1 MSGREVRMTCV
12 EFERDLPE
20 CVEGQP
26 TPEQQAHLN
35 SCPTCS
41 GLLLDLD
48 SIAAQAKLISAAEEP
63 GAAVWDALEQRLR
76 SEGLI
81 RRSEPIHLP
90 IESNLKFWQRWRAAW
105 LVPVA
110 AALAVIAVV
119 KLYHP
124 ANVGDNNP
132 VAKQAQP
139 AQVATE
145 QQASA
150 KHKRSLSH
158 EDQQWLNTVSSRPP
172 AQLAKF
178 RSDLD
183 QANAFIEDAQASL
196 QQDPNDVYMQQMLMN
211 AYEQKQ
217 MLYELVVDDSSH

>member
-1 MSGREVRMTCV
+1 MTCF

-35 SCPTCS
+35 SCPACS
-41 GLLLDLD
+41 GLLLDLN
-48 SIAAQAKLISAAEEP
+48 SIASQARMLSAAEEP
-63 GAAVWDALEQRLR
+63 SPAVWNAIEERLR
-76 SEGLI
+76 SEGLV
-81 RRSEPIHLP
+81 RRSEPVYLP
-90 IESNLKFWQRWRAAW
+90 GKLKPRLMQRWRAAW
-105 LVPVA
+105 LIPVA
-110 AALAVIAVV
+110 AALAVVAVV

-124 ANVGDNNP
+124 ANVGDKNP
-132 VAKQAQP
+132 VAAQAQP
-139 AQVATE
+139 NAAAPVQ
-145 QQASA
+145 SA
-150 KHKRSLSH
+150 RLKRKPALSH

-183 QANAFIEDAQASL
+183 QANAFIQDAQESL

>member
-1 MSGREVRMTCV
+1 MTCF

-20 CVEGQP
+20 CVEGKP
-26 TPEQQAHLN
+26 SPEQQAHLN

-41 GLLLDLD
+41 GLLLDLN
-48 SIAAQAKLISAAEEP
+48 SIASQAKMLSAAEEP
-63 GAAVWDALEQRLR
+63 SAAVWNALEQRLR

-81 RRSEPIHLP
+81 RRSEPVYLP
-90 IESNLKFWQRWRAAW
+90 IEAKPSFIQHWRAAW

-110 AALAVIAVV
+110 AALAVVAVV
-119 KLYHP
+119 KLYRP
-124 ANVGDNNP
+124 VNIGDKNP
-132 VAKQAQP
+132 VATKSQPTSQAPVQK
-139 AQVATE
+139 
-145 QQASA
+145 ASA
-150 KHKRSLSH
+150 KRKPALSH
-158 EDQQWLNTVSSRPP
+158 EDQQWLSTVAARPP

-183 QANAFIEDAQASL
+183 QANAFIEDAQESL

>member
-1 MSGREVRMTCV
+1 MTCF

-20 CVEGQP
+20 CIEGQP
-26 TPEQQAHLN
+26 SPEQQAHLN

-41 GLLLDLD
+41 GLLLGLN
-48 SIAAQAKLISAAEEP
+48 SIASQAKMLSAAEEP
-63 GAAVWDALEQRLR
+63 SAAVWNALEERLR

-81 RRSEPIHLP
+81 RRSEPVYLP
-90 IESNLKFWQRWRAAW
+90 VEVKSSFMQRWRAAW

-110 AALAVIAVV
+110 AALAVVAVV

-124 ANVGDNNP
+124 TRLNNDD
-132 VAKQAQP
+132 AKQVQQP
-139 AQVATE
+139 IASTAPVKN
-145 QQASA
+145 ASA
-150 KHKRSLSH
+150 KRKPVLSH
-158 EDQQWLNTVSSRPP
+158 EDQQWLSTVAARPP

-183 QANAFIEDAQASL
+183 QANAFIEDAQESL

>member
-1 MSGREVRMTCV
+1 MTCF

-20 CVEGQP
+20 CVEGKP
-26 TPEQQAHLN
+26 SPEQQAHLS
-35 SCPTCS
+35 SCPACS
-41 GLLLDLD
+41 ELLLDLN
-48 SIAAQAKLISAAEEP
+48 SIASQAKMLSAADEP
-63 GAAVWDALEQRLR
+63 SAAVWNALEQRLR

-81 RRSEPIHLP
+81 RRSEPAYLP
-90 IESNLKFWQRWRAAW
+90 AEVKPSFLQRWRAAW

-110 AALAVIAVV
+110 AVLAVVAVL

-124 ANVGDNNP
+124 ANVGDKNP
-132 VAKQAQP
+132 VATQSQPQAQAP
-139 AQVATE
+139 ATVQ
-145 QQASA
+145 SA
-150 KHKRSLSH
+150 RLKHKPALSH
-158 EDQQWLNTVSSRPP
+158 EDQQWLSTVASRPP

-196 QQDPNDVYMQQMLMN
+196 QEDPNDVYMQQMLMN

>member
-1 MSGREVRMTCV
+1 MNCV

-20 CVEGQP
+20 CIEGKP

-41 GLLLDLD
+41 GLLLDLN
-48 SIAAQAKLISAAEEP
+48 SITSQASLLSATEEP
-63 GAAVWDALEQRLR
+63 SAAVWNALEQRLR

-81 RRSEPIHLP
+81 RRSAPSYFPAEVNPG
-90 IESNLKFWQRWRAAW
+90 FFQRWRAAW

-110 AALAVIAVV
+110 AVLAVVAVV

-124 ANVGDNNP
+124 ANAGDNNP

-139 AQVATE
+139 AVPAAVVQN
-145 QQASA
+145 ASA
-150 KHKRSLSH
+150 KHKRALSH
-158 EDQQWLNTVSSRPP
+158 EDQQWLTTVASRPP

-196 QQDPNDVYMQQMLMN
+196 EQDPNDVYMQQMLMN

-217 MLYELVVDDSSH
+217 MLYQLAVDNSSH

>member
-1 MSGREVRMTCV
+1 MTCF

-20 CVEGQP
+20 CVEGQR

-41 GLLLDLD
+41 GLLLDLN
-48 SIAAQAKLISAAEEP
+48 SIASQAKMLSAAEEP
-63 GAAVWDALEQRLR
+63 SPAVWNAIEERLR
-76 SEGLI
+76 SEGLV
-81 RRSEPIHLP
+81 RRSERAYFPAEVKP
-90 IESNLKFWQRWRAAW
+90 SFVQRWRAAW

-110 AALAVIAVV
+110 AGLAVVAVV

-124 ANVGDNNP
+124 TRLSNDE
-132 VAKQAQP
+132 AKQVQQP
-139 AQVATE
+139 ITSRVPVKD
-145 QQASA
+145 ASA
-150 KHKRSLSH
+150 KRKPALSH

-183 QANAFIEDAQASL
+183 QANAFIQDAQESL

>member
-1 MSGREVRMTCV
+1 MTCV

-20 CVEGQP
+20 CIEGKP
-26 TPEQQAHLN
+26 SLEQQAHLS
-35 SCPTCS
+35 SCPACS
-41 GLLLDLD
+41 GLLLDLN
-48 SIAAQAKLISAAEEP
+48 SIASQARLLCAVDEP
-63 GAAVWDALEQRLR
+63 SSAVWNAIEERLR

-81 RRSEPIHLP
+81 RRSEPAYFP
-90 IESNLKFWQRWRAAW
+90 AVAKPSFVQRWRSAW

-110 AALAVIAVV
+110 AVLAVVAVV

-124 ANVGDNNP
+124 ANVGDKSP
-132 VAKQAQP
+132 IARQAQP
-139 AQVATE
+139 AVAAAGV
-145 QQASA
+145 QNASV
-150 KHKRSLSH
+150 KHKPTLSH
-158 EDQQWLNTVSSRPP
+158 QDQQWLSVVASRPP

-196 QQDPNDVYMQQMLMN
+196 EQDPNDVYMQQMLMN

-217 MLYELVVDDSSH
+217 MLYQLAVDDSSH

>member
-1 MSGREVRMTCV
+1 MNCP
-12 EFERDLPE
+12 EFDRDLPE
-20 CVEGQP
+20 CVEGVP
-26 TPEQQAHLN
+26 SPEQQAHLN

-41 GLLLDLD
+41 GLLLDLN
-48 SIAAQAKLISAAEEP
+48 SIASQAQMLSAADEP
-63 GAAVWDALEQRLR
+63 SAAVWNALEERLW

-81 RRSEPIHLP
+81 RSAPAYLP
-90 IESNLKFWQRWRAAW
+90 AEVKPSFMQRWRAAW

-110 AALAVIAVV
+110 AALAVVAVV

-124 ANVGDNNP
+124 ANVGDKNP
-132 VAKQAQP
+132 VATQSQPQAQAPAP
-139 AQVATE
+139 AQ
-145 QQASA
+145 SA
-150 KHKRSLSH
+150 RLKHKPALSH
-158 EDQQWLNTVSSRPP
+158 EDQQWLSTVSSRPP

-183 QANAFIEDAQASL
+183 QANAFIEDAQQSL
-196 QQDPNDVYMQQMLMN
+196 QEDPNDVYMQQMLMN

>member
-1 MSGREVRMTCV
+1 MTCF

-20 CVEGQP
+20 CIEGKP
-26 TPEQQAHLN
+26 SPEQQAHLN
-35 SCPTCS
+35 SCPGCS
-41 GLLLDLD
+41 GLLLDLN
-48 SIAAQAKLISAAEEP
+48 SIASQAKMLSAAEEP
-63 GAAVWDALEQRLR
+63 NAAVWNALEKRLR

-81 RRSEPIHLP
+81 RRSEPAYLP
-90 IESNLKFWQRWRAAW
+90 AEVKPSFVQRWRAAW

-110 AALAVIAVV
+110 AALAVVAVV

-124 ANVGDNNP
+124 ANVGDKNP
-132 VAKQAQP
+132 VATQP
-139 AQVATE
+139 QRNAPATV
-145 QQASA
+145 QNARL
-150 KHKRSLSH
+150 KHKPALSH

-183 QANAFIEDAQASL
+183 QANAFIQDAQDSL